1 MAACHAGGG
10 VAERQVV
17 GMLTTADGGG
27 LVAVAHL
34 LVVVAY
40 GGDFDR

>member
-1 MAACHAGGG
+1 MAD
-10 VAERQVV
+10 RQVV
-17 GMLTTADGGG
+17 GVLTTADGGG

-40 GGDFDR
+40 GGNFDR